1 MFNISKQ
8 TFWFII
14 ILTTLVSI
22 YLIFTNYDDNYNS
35 YNNHNNHNDNSYNS
49 EYSNYYIRPNSR
61 ETSNIIRKIK
71 NKKYAESKKIH
82 ESPYNKSQS
91 IASLTKQL
99 KKKLT
104 KTNYVDKNPE
114 LKVISESV
122 SKPQIISKPKPK
134 PKYILKLFYADWC
147 PHCVDFKPIWNKIKN
162 QHTNID
168 FVNVDCTNNSPQVPY
183 VKGFPTIALLDSNER
198 FIETYENDRSY
209 EDFNSYVENLL
220 N

>member
-14 ILTTLVSI
+14 ILTTLISI
-22 YLIFTNYDDNYNS
+22 YFIFTNYDDNHNS
-35 YNNHNNHNDNSYNS
+35 YNTYNDDNNYNS
-49 EYSNYYIRPNSR
+49 EYSKFYIRTNSK

-114 LKVISESV
+114 LKIVSET
-122 SKPQIISKPKPK
+122 KPNFK

-147 PHCVDFKPIWNKIKN
+147 PHCIDFKPIWNKIKN

-168 FVNVDCTNNSPQVPY
+168 FINVDCTNNSPQVPY

-209 EDFNSYVENLL
+209 EDFNSYIKNLL